1 MCMGDE
7 VCSRLTQFVR
17 KVVVALGH
25 LNQVI
30 ENSKEDGNLGEDFLE
45 HVGLVLP

>member
-1 MCMGDE
+1 
-7 VCSRLTQFVR
+7 VCSGLTQLVR
-17 KVVVALGH
+17 KVVVALEN

-30 ENSKEDGNLGEDFLE
+30 ENSKEDGNLGENFLE